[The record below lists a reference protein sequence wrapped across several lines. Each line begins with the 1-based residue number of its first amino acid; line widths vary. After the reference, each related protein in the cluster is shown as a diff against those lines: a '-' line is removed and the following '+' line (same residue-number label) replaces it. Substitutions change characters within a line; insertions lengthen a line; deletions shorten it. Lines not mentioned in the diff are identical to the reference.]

1 MKTPGVS
8 VDCWNVPPVSGVTL
22 GQAGHCTECGSS
34 GTVAVFEFNHFLR
47 GCGRGGICSSW
58 ELLSCLVQQW
68 ISTPSKAPFP
78 ATESSTP
85 SKCAQICTHP
95 QTNVRADSA
104 ARLVHGH
111 SDVSVHTFLCRLTG
125 VNCGSMFPS
134 LSFYVSM
141 FGVSQESVSTLALLE
156 VSVDTELLYGKT
168 VIITELLLL
177 QPKECR
183 LFQKA

>member
-1 MKTPGVS
+1 M
-8 VDCWNVPPVSGVTL
+8 
-22 GQAGHCTECGSS
+22 
-34 GTVAVFEFNHFLR
+34 
-47 GCGRGGICSSW
+47 
-58 ELLSCLVQQW
+58 
-68 ISTPSKAPFP
+68 
-78 ATESSTP
+78 
-85 SKCAQICTHP
+85 
-95 QTNVRADSA
+95 
-104 ARLVHGH
+104 
-111 SDVSVHTFLCRLTG
+111 SVHTSLCRLTG

-168 VIITELLLL
+168 VMITELLLL